1 MDQLVICLDVGGTFV
16 KGTVYNNKNK
26 PLLEGI
32 NYYPAH
38 ANKGKEEILEN
49 FFQIMSDLYQQV
61 AINEKIVQT
70 LMIAFPGPFDYEQG
84 ICLIQGLNKYESLY
98 QTNIKHAL
106 RQRIKH
112 SQELLTT
119 TDFSISI
126 FNDGTAFAFGEYASQ
141 SFAQKKGIYIAIGTG
156 CGSTFIK
163 NGEMI
168 RGVCGIPRSGMIFNE
183 PYKEGVIDDY
193 LSARGLEQ
201 MIEQIIGEKLSPKT
215 ISDRAK
221 RGDQAALAIFNQF
234 GHRAAE
240 ILTPYARLFHPD
252 EIVFGGQI
260 SKSFEFM
267 ETGILAVFTKE
278 NIQTTIRATKDTS
291 KAVIQGLNTLK
302 IKKAGL

>member
-16 KGTVYNNKNK
+16 KGTVYDNKNK

-38 ANKGKEEILEN
+38 ANKEKEEILEN

-61 AINEKIVQT
+61 AIDEKIVRT
-70 LMIAFPGPFDYEQG
+70 LMIAFPGPFDYDQG
-84 ICLIQGLNKYESLY
+84 ICLIQGLNKYDHLY
-98 QTNIKHAL
+98 QTNIKQAL
-106 RQRIKH
+106 IQRIKH
-112 SQELLTT
+112 SHELPTT
-119 TDFSISI
+119 NDFSISI
-126 FNDGTAFAFGEYASQ
+126 FNDGTAFAFGEYAST

-168 RGVCGIPRSGMIFNE
+168 RGAYGIPQSGMIFNE

-201 MIEQIIGEKLSPKT
+201 MIEQALSEKLNPKT

-221 RGDQAALAIFNQF
+221 KGEQAAIEIFNQF
-234 GHRAAE
+234 GQRAAE
-240 ILTPYARLFHPD
+240 ILVPYAKPFQPD

-267 ETGILAVFTKE
+267 EAGILAVFARE

-291 KAVIQGLNTLK
+291 RAVIQGLNTLK
-302 IKKAGL
+302 IKKAGF

>member
-1 MDQLVICLDVGGTFV
+1 M
-16 KGTVYNNKNK
+16 
-26 PLLEGI
+26 

-70 LMIAFPGPFDYEQG
+70 LMIAFPGPCDYEQG

-112 SQELLTT
+112 SQELPTT

-163 NGEMI
+163 NEEMI
-168 RGVCGIPRSGMIFNE
+168 RGAYGIPR
-183 PYKEGVIDDY
+183 
-193 LSARGLEQ
+193 
-201 MIEQIIGEKLSPKT
+201 
-215 ISDRAK
+215 
-221 RGDQAALAIFNQF
+221 
-234 GHRAAE
+234 
-240 ILTPYARLFHPD
+240 
-252 EIVFGGQI
+252 
-260 SKSFEFM
+260 
-267 ETGILAVFTKE
+267 
-278 NIQTTIRATKDTS
+278 
-291 KAVIQGLNTLK
+291 
-302 IKKAGL
+302 